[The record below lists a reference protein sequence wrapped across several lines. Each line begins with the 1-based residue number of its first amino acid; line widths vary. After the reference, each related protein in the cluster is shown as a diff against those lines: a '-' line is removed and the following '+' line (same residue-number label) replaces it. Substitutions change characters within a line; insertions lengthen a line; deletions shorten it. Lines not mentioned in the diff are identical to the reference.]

1 MIPDRALT
9 KRSQGHPEIEMES
22 CMHCKVPEL
31 GDLLVREE
39 LITQLQLKEALVEQ
53 ARTHERLGEILCRR
67 GHITQANLLDTLSR
81 QFGHRR
87 FDPTRDI
94 IDPTALDLIP
104 LEFARRHNVLPIR
117 LSDETL
123 AVAVADPTDLEALD
137 HITRVASRTRREVE
151 ILLAPAET
159 LARAREAAYG
169 RVEGSRS
176 VNQLIDRV
184 VDEVSEATAGDQEPD
199 ENEAQLRAQD
209 AGVVNLVNQIIAQA
223 IQDRAT
229 DIHIEPLMS
238 GLVIRYRLDGLLYDA
253 LKPPRAVYTGVISR
267 IKILANMDIAER
279 RAAQDGRFTYAQGG
293 SDVDIRVSCIPTI
306 HGEKLVLRL
315 LDKSGFDF
323 SLRDLGFS
331 EQDYQAL
338 RKAIS
343 HPYGMVL
350 VSGPTG
356 SGKSTTLYAG
366 LLERRTD
373 TVNIITVEDPVEYQI
388 DRINQVQ
395 VNERKRV
402 TFATALRSFLRQ
414 DPDVIMIGEIRDNET
429 AEIAVRAALTGH
441 MVFSTIHA
449 NDAPATAVRL
459 LSMQVEPFMAASA
472 MTLVAAQRLIRRNCR
487 HCLEEYQPEPEI
499 VMAIGIQDVPV
510 GDAPGPF
517 LRGSG
522 CAACKGRGYKGRI
535 AIVEMMPLSTEIRQL
550 VAESRPAGEIRRLA
564 VEQGMR
570 TLRQSGWEKVREGT
584 TTVDEVLRVCLGDD

>member
-1 MIPDRALT
+1 
-9 KRSQGHPEIEMES
+9 
-22 CMHCKVPEL
+22 MHSKAPEL
-31 GDLLVREE
+31 GDLLVRDG
-39 LITQLQLKEALVEQ
+39 LISQPQLKEALAEQ
-53 ARTHERLGEILCRR
+53 TRTHERLGEILCR
-67 GHITQANLLDTLSR
+67 GGLITQADLLDALSH
-81 QFGHRR
+81 QFGYRR
-87 FDPTRDI
+87 FDPNRDI
-94 IDPTALDLIP
+94 VDSFALDLIP

-123 AVAVADPTDLEALD
+123 AVAMADPTDVEAID
-137 HITRVASRTRREVE
+137 HITRIASGTRREVE

-159 LARAREAAYG
+159 LARARETSYG
-169 RVEGSRS
+169 RIEGSRS

-184 VDEVSEATAGDQEPD
+184 VDEISEATAGDEEPD
-199 ENEAQLRAQD
+199 SNEAQLRAQD

-223 IQDRAT
+223 IQERST
-229 DIHIEPLMS
+229 DIHIEPLMR

-253 LKPPRAVYTGVISR
+253 LKPPRAVHTGVISR

-279 RAAQDGRFTYAQGG
+279 RAAQDGRFTYSQGG
-293 SDVDIRVSCIPTI
+293 RDVDIRVSCIPTI

-331 EQDYQAL
+331 ENDYQAL
-338 RKAIS
+338 RKAIH
-343 HPYGMVL
+343 HPYGMIL

-366 LLERRTD
+366 LLERRND

-414 DPDVIMIGEIRDNET
+414 DPDVIMVGEIRDNET

-449 NDAPATAVRL
+449 NDAPATAIRL

-487 HCLEEYQPEPEI
+487 HCLEEYQPEPEV
-499 VMAIGIQDVPV
+499 VMAMGLPEVPV

-522 CAACKGRGYKGRI
+522 CAACKGRGYLGRI
-535 AIVEMMPLSTEIRQL
+535 AIVEMMPLSTGIRQL

-564 VEQGMR
+564 IEQGMR
-570 TLRQSGWEKVREGT
+570 TLRQSGWEKVRQGI
-584 TTVDEVLRVCLGDD
+584 TTVDEVLRVCLSDD